1 MKIKVKVMMTLEI
14 DPEDYPVP
22 ADGKVEEE
30 IQDYM
35 QDYIHDISGIKI
47 KHIRAVSEEI

>member
-1 MKIKVKVMMTLEI
+1 MIKVRLNITLHV

-22 ADGKVEEE
+22 ADGRVEEE

>member
-1 MKIKVKVMMTLEI
+1 MYLKVKLNITLQI
-14 DPEDYPVP
+14 DPEEYPVP
-22 ADGKVEEE
+22 ADGRVEEE
-30 IQDYM
+30 IQDYV

>member
-1 MKIKVKVMMTLEI
+1 MMTLEV
-14 DPEDYPVP
+14 DPEEYPVP
-22 ADGKVEEE
+22 ADGRVEEE
-30 IQDYM
+30 IQDYV